1 MRALYAAAALML
13 GSIVLPRAAV
23 AQTIELKLGHVG
35 SPGSLFDLSSIE
47 FAKRVKEK
55 TGGKVVIQVYGASQ
69 LGDDTELMQKVKLG
83 TVDMA
88 LPSTVM
94 SSVVPAFGLFEM
106 PYLVKDRDHM
116 KRIDKEIVWPT
127 LVPIAEKAGYRILA
141 TWENGFRQ
149 ITNNLHAIKVPADLK
164 GIKLRVPK
172 GKWRVKMFQ
181 AYGASPSAMGLSEVF
196 VALQTGVMDGEENP
210 LTQIYT
216 SKFQE
221 VQKYL
226 SMTDHVYTPAYV
238 VTSPRKFD
246 ALPEALRKQIQE
258 AAQET
263 QAFVYQTGAKMD
275 DELLGK
281 LKQGGMQVNQA
292 DKLAFQK
299 ASKPVYDD
307 FSTEVPNG
315 KQMIEKAIALGS
327 AK

>member
-1 MRALYAAAALML
+1 MRASLAALVAL
-13 GSIVLPRAAV
+13 GSLAVPRAAV
-23 AQTIELKLGHVG
+23 AQPIELKFGHVG
-35 SPGSLFDLSSIE
+35 SPGSLFDVSANE
-47 FAKRVKEK
+47 FARRVKEK
-55 TGGKVVIQVYGASQ
+55 TSGKVSIQVFGSSQ
-69 LGDDTELMQKVKLG
+69 LGDDTELLQKVKLG
-83 TVDMA
+83 TVDLA

-94 SSVVPAFGLFEM
+94 SSVVPAYGLFEM
-106 PYLVKDRDHM
+106 PYLVKSREHM

-127 LVPIAEKAGYRILA
+127 LVPLAEKAGYQVLA

-149 ITNNLHAIKVPADLK
+149 ITNNARPIVGPGDLK

-226 SMTDHVYTPAYV
+226 SMTDHVYTPAWV
-238 VTSPRKFD
+238 VASPRKWSSIPAD
-246 ALPEALRKQIQE
+246 LRKQIQQ
-258 AAQET
+258 AAEET

-275 DELLGK
+275 EELLGK
-281 LKQGGMQVNQA
+281 LKQAGMKVNAA
-292 DKLAFQK
+292 DQQAFQK
-299 ASKPVYDD
+299 ASKPVYEE
-307 FSTEVPNG
+307 FSREVPDG
-315 KQMIEKAIALGS
+315 KQMIDKAIALGS
-327 AK
+327 SK